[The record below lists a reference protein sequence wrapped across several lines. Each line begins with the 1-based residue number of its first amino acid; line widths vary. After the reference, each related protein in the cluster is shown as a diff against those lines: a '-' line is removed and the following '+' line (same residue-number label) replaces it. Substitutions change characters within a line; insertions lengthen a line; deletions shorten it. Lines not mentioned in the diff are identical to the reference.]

1 MPKKKKFDWE
11 HLTNVT
17 PGCMLMA
24 GFCGAIS
31 YILYAFFF
39 VPPSRTFGQS
49 AYASSP
55 LDELVFLSYFNA
67 GSTFLCWGVTL
78 LACKHMVKKPLQD
91 AGFTNFILTLHGSWP
106 FIFLG
111 GVFPSMMGLYAS
123 YLGTDHGITQKY
135 PLFLLNLLSPA
146 ASVAALTF
154 AFPPAGTLKKVLDI
168 IAPEEAEPP
177 EPPETD
183 EQGQ

>member
-1 MPKKKKFDWE
+1 
-11 HLTNVT
+11 
-17 PGCMLMA
+17 MLMA

-39 VPPSRTFGQS
+39 VPPSRTFSNLQT
-49 AYASSP
+49 
-55 LDELVFLSYFNA
+55 LTFRELTFWSYFNA

-154 AFPPAGTLKKVLDI
+154 AFPPAGTLEKVLDI
-168 IAPEEAEPP
+168 IAPEEPEPP
-177 EPPETD
+177 EPPETG